1 MNTGWNV
8 AVLLILY
15 AICFQMFCQNEKDFV
30 LTKCKQKICNT
41 KEETKKNSLCYFYK
55 TIKCNNNE

>member
-8 AVLLILY
+8 AVLLHIY
-15 AICFQMFCQNEKDFV
+15 AIGFRMFCQKEKNFV

-41 KEETKKNSLCYFYK
+41 EETKKNENVS
-55 TIKCNNNE
+55 IKQ